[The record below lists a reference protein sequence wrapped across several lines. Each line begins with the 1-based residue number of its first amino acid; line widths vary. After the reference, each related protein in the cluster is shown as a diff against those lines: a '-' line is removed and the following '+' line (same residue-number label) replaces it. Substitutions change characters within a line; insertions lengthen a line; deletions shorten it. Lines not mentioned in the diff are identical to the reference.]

1 MKRILQGYSRV
12 IAILATGKG
21 KSLLY
26 QLPTQLA
33 YAAITVIL
41 IPLIA
46 LKFGM

>member
-1 MKRILQGYSRV
+1 V
-12 IAILATGKG
+12 AILVIGEG

-41 IPLIA
+41 VLLIA

>member
-1 MKRILQGYSRV
+1 V
-12 IAILATGKG
+12 AILATGEG

-33 YAAITVIL
+33 YAAITVVL
-41 IPLIA
+41 VSLVV

>member
-1 MKRILQGYSRV
+1 M
-12 IAILATGKG
+12 AILATGKR

-33 YAAITVIL
+33 HAATTVVF